1 MKMPVPVGVT
11 RAAAPSLRIAHDA
24 QDARRIR
31 LQHINNNHSNVTAKD
46 PQTPCPRRCRAR
58 ANTSQPRPN
67 RSGDLAHQHGRVATG
82 SAEHREVA
90 AARGRVHTDN
100 MRVVDQ
106 VIGVDNTEPLAVAL
120 EDRASRFPPPHTSGQ
135 RAHRRPGP
143 GVPCRQV
150 GVELVKQAYRAPEG
164 VQRGC
169 WDLMDDLA
177 AGFWAVYPEET
188 AQRCCGSNW
197 TLRADNVAGMVTPS
211 SIRQLLVGEYL
222 MPAE

>member
-1 MKMPVPVGVT
+1 MRAQQVPKPAKHPRPAGMKMPVPVGVT

-120 EDRASRFPPPHTSGQ
+120 EDRAQPLSAATYKRPARPPKARTSGSMPTM
-135 RAHRRPGP
+135 A
-143 GVPCRQV
+143 VPVARQV
-150 GVELVKQAYRAPEG
+150 FISTVSRAELVALDTRKSFG
-164 VQRGC
+164 
-169 WDLMDDLA
+169 W
-177 AGFWAVYPEET
+177 
-188 AQRCCGSNW
+188 GS
-197 TLRADNVAGMVTPS
+197 ATPQVS
-211 SIRQLLVGEYL
+211 LWSC
-222 MPAE
+222 